1 MITLSD
7 KFQSDIQ
14 TNTYSIVPLIIID
27 EENNPIYVSTQRQ
40 SFSYK
45 RDRITTPPT
54 TGGGSTV
61 IIEGT
66 IFWEDYDLKISNI
79 QESINLDTRQFKT
92 SAVSFS
98 LTNYVIDGE
107 RISDVVSRQSLI
119 NKYVNIYYK
128 SQSCTS
134 IDDCA
139 LVYRGV
145 IKTIKHNSKTIDFKL
160 EDLTENKL
168 EMEIPVSNLGY
179 SKNIYSP
186 KYLGKEIPI
195 HYGYLNRAPSVL
207 WVDNEDIYESGHIHV
222 ITDDVMNPN
231 RNINVGSCA
240 GHDDRFKGFSENAS
254 QINPLNIFKGDY
266 FTVLKNYSHTAVD
279 NDEDWFWNITSQY
292 INAGNSLKISKFYNS
307 AIPQNAPAYNELQAY
322 IIRRPTHIIN
332 AGNDVEGVFNVTVP
346 IGSPNAAFDDPNY
359 LPSMDNANYVFDE
372 NLYNS

>member
-168 EMEIPVSNLGY
+168 EMEIPVSN
-179 SKNIYSP
+179 
-186 KYLGKEIPI
+186 
-195 HYGYLNRAPSVL
+195 
-207 WVDNEDIYESGHIHV
+207 
-222 ITDDVMNPN
+222 
-231 RNINVGSCA
+231 
-240 GHDDRFKGFSENAS
+240 
-254 QINPLNIFKGDY
+254 
-266 FTVLKNYSHTAVD
+266 
-279 NDEDWFWNITSQY
+279 
-292 INAGNSLKISKFYNS
+292 
-307 AIPQNAPAYNELQAY
+307 
-322 IIRRPTHIIN
+322 
-332 AGNDVEGVFNVTVP
+332 
-346 IGSPNAAFDDPNY
+346 
-359 LPSMDNANYVFDE
+359 
-372 NLYNS
+372 